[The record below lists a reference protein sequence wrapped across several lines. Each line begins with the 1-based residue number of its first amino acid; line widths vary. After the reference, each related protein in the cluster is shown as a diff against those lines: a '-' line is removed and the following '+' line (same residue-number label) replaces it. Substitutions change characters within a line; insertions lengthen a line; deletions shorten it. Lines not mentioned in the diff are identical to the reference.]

1 MRAQLKS
8 NKKVALCLHGYFN
21 SQTDSNSLGE
31 DGFEHIRK
39 RVISVSNA
47 LGFEVDAYI
56 HSWEPHLCETINS
69 LYKPKAF
76 LYQSQIDFSSIVNSR
91 GLHKLDT
98 PMTQRRPPSTIL
110 SHFYSVQKSLEL
122 CYQSGI
128 EYDIVIKARFDVGRI
143 NRNPNA
149 TPVQCI
155 SFDPNLDMST
165 MKMANWELFQDG
177 PADMW
182 FYSGYEAMSP
192 FTSIFNDL
200 LDHFYID
207 SDFHKYV
214 QSKKSLS
221 YNDISNAVVFYK
233 WWFKYRSLWENK
245 EALECVYE

>member
-128 EYDIVIKARFDVGRI
+128 GYDIVIKARFDVGRI